1 MIQPP
6 ETSQRRGRGSWRGM
20 AVAGALALVLAACS
34 ATHPSSSSYREELGG
49 ITVAVDTSR
58 IGQLYSQKLN
68 LLLNRHHRSGDLYEL
83 DVSLNS
89 TESDDAVTMSA
100 RIGLYDRSLGKTV
113 TTKSLSSSAS
123 IGAVASLYGS
133 EEAKRHAR
141 ERLAGH
147 LAEKSYQFLLLHFS
161 RNTEAN

>member
-1 MIQPP
+1 M
-6 ETSQRRGRGSWRGM
+6 SWCR
-20 AVAGALALVLAACS
+20 VFIAGALVLTLAGCS
-34 ATHPSSSSYREELGG
+34 TTHPSSSAYREELGG
-49 ITVAVDTSR
+49 VSITVDTSR

-89 TESDDAVTMSA
+89 AESSDVVTMSA
-100 RIGLYDRSLGKTV
+100 HISLYDRNQGKTIA
-113 TTKSLSSSAS
+113 TKSLSSSAS
-123 IGAVASLYGS
+123 IGAVTSLYGS

-147 LAEKSYQFLLLHFS
+147 LADKSYHFLLLHFS
-161 RNTEAN
+161 RNAEAN